1 MKKGVFSSKKG
12 FTIIEVALVLAI
24 GGLIFMMVFIALP
37 ALQRTQ
43 RDTRRRD
50 DVMTLLETVKK
61 YQTNNRGALPTGGGV
76 VSYNPSAGIN
86 GTTWQHFY
94 NGYLKETFVDPDGE
108 NYVLDVV
115 ECGAGADADCTNT
128 VATNVSSSSFPYTVS
143 GKKYVMVIVK
153 QATCY
158 GDKAIGAS
166 NPRKIA
172 VLYKL
177 EGAGVYCNNT

>member
-50 DVMTLLETVKK
+50 DVMTFLETVKK
-61 YQTNNRGALPTGGGV
+61 YQTNNRGALPTDTGFARYGGTG
-76 VSYNPSAGIN
+76 NDN
-86 GTTWQHFY
+86 TWQGFY
-94 NGYLKETFVDPDGE
+94 NKYLKDTFVDPDGE

-115 ECGAGADADCTNT
+115 ECGAGTDADCTNSDAT
-128 VATNVSSSSFPYTVS
+128 GVANSSFPYTVR
-143 GKKYVMVIVK
+143 GNKYVMVVVK
-153 QATCY
+153 QATCS
-158 GDKAIGAS
+158 GEKAIGTA
-166 NPRKIA
+166 NPRKLA
-172 VLYKL
+172 VLYRM